1 MRETLVV
8 ALRAT
13 LVTLVVTGIIYP
25 LAVTGVAQLIFPY
38 RANGSFVTDQQG
50 NVVGSEL
57 IAQAFS
63 DPAYLWPRPSA
74 NGYDGSNS
82 GGTNLAVTS
91 QKLRDGDAVP
101 TGSDQGSAAG
111 SDQGSAAPSSSPF
124 EGVAGLAA
132 DYRKANSLAADVE
145 LPIDAVTRSAS
156 GLDPDISPENARLQV
171 ARIAAARGIGVDR
184 VAAIIEQ
191 YAEARTFGV
200 YGEPR
205 VNVLAANLA
214 LDRTFG
220 RPGPAVK
227 TSAVER

>member
-1 MRETLVV
+1 
-8 ALRAT
+8 
-13 LVTLVVTGIIYP
+13 
-25 LAVTGVAQLIFPY
+25 
-38 RANGSFVTDQQG
+38 
-50 NVVGSEL
+50 VVGSEL

-91 QKLRDGDAVP
+91 QKLRDGDPVP
-101 TGSDQGSAAG
+101 APPDPSAG
-111 SDQGSAAPSSSPF
+111 SDQGSGAGPSSPPF

-132 DYRKANSLAADVE
+132 DYRKANSLADDVE

-171 ARIAAARGIGVDR
+171 ARIARARGIGADR
-184 VAAIIEQ
+184 VAAIIDQ
-191 YAEARTFGV
+191 YTEARTFGV

-220 RPGPAVK
+220 SPGPAVK